1 MILTQ
6 DFLLQKVIVRYIDLR
21 LKAYLQIQQDE
32 SNHFSNK
39 SWEGGR
45 RWGGMAQGTQMFS

>member
-32 SNHFSNK
+32 SNHFSNT